1 MRRREFL
8 AAALSAPAL
17 LGKNRID
24 VSRLSAITDEIGKT
38 PEEAIQFAKQYGL
51 QWLELRGVPG
61 ARKPY
66 FSLPDDEL
74 KQIARDF
81 SANGVKISFLNT
93 PFLKFT
99 LPGTDVL
106 RRRAETPEQR
116 ERRVSREADEFE
128 NRIKYLQ
135 KALSAAEILGVD
147 KLRVFTF
154 LRTAEPEAT
163 FPKIAEIIGEM
174 AHVAAKAG
182 MHLLVENE
190 SACNVAT
197 CAELAS
203 FMKQVPAKNLG
214 INWDP
219 LNGEH
224 QKEIAFPDGY
234 RILPRKRIGN
244 VQIKGKSLL
253 DKEERLDWAAIFR
266 GLEKDGYKGKAGLE
280 THYFDGTLIEKSH
293 LSMKEM
299 IRIVQPSLT

>member
-1 MRRREFL
+1 MRRRNFL
-8 AAALSAPAL
+8 AAALSVPTL

-38 PEEAIQFAKQYGL
+38 PGEAIQFARQYGL
-51 QWLELRGVPG
+51 QWLELRSVPG

-66 FSLPDDEL
+66 FSLPDEEL
-74 KQIARDF
+74 KQIAREF
-81 SANGVKISFLNT
+81 TSSGIKISFLNT

-99 LPGTDVL
+99 LPGTEPV
-106 RRRAETPEQR
+106 RRREETAEQA
-116 ERRVSREADEFE
+116 ERRSAREKDEFE
-128 NRIKYLQ
+128 NRIKYLR

-163 FPKIAEIIGEM
+163 FSKVAEIIGEM
-174 AHVAAKAG
+174 SHTAAKAG
-182 MHLLVENE
+182 MQLLVENE

-197 CAELAS
+197 CGELAR
-203 FMKQVPAKNLG
+203 FMKQVPAKNVG

-234 RILPRKRIGN
+234 RMLPRKRIGN

-253 DKEERLDWAAIFR
+253 DAKERLDWGSIFR
-266 GLEKDGYKGKAGLE
+266 ALEGDGYKGKAGLE
-280 THYFDGTLIEKSH
+280 THYFDGTVIEKSH

-299 IRIVQPSLT
+299 IRIVQPT

>member
-1 MRRREFL
+1 MRRRDFL
-8 AAALSAPAL
+8 AAALSAPVL

-38 PEEAIQFAKQYGL
+38 PDEAIQFARQYGL
-51 QWLELRGVPG
+51 PWLELRGVPG
-61 ARKPY
+61 ARKAY
-66 FSLPDDEL
+66 FSLPDTEL
-74 KQIARDF
+74 KQIAREF
-81 SANGVKISFLNT
+81 HANGVKISFLNT

-99 LPGTDVL
+99 LPGTQPV
-106 RRRAETPEQR
+106 RRREETAEQR
-116 ERRVSREADEFE
+116 ERRFAREKDEYE

-163 FPKIAEIIGEM
+163 FPKVAEIIGEM
-174 AHVAAKAG
+174 AHAASKAG
-182 MHLLVENE
+182 MQLLVENE

-197 CAELAS
+197 CAELAR
-203 FMKQVPAKNLG
+203 FMKQVPAKNVG

-234 RILPRKRIGN
+234 KMLPRKRIGN

-253 DKEERLDWAAIFR
+253 DEKERLDWAAIFR
-266 GLEKDGYKGKAGLE
+266 ALEKDGYRGKAGLE

-299 IRIVQPSLT
+299 IRIVQPT

>member
-1 MRRREFL
+1 MRRRNFL
-8 AAALSAPAL
+8 AAALSVPTL

-38 PEEAIQFAKQYGL
+38 PGEAIQFARQYGL
-51 QWLELRGVPG
+51 QWLELRSVPG

-66 FSLPDDEL
+66 FSLPDEEL
-74 KQIARDF
+74 KQIAREF
-81 SANGVKISFLNT
+81 TSSGIKISFLNT

-99 LPGTDVL
+99 LPGTEPV
-106 RRRAETPEQR
+106 RRRKETAEQA
-116 ERRVSREADEFE
+116 ERRSAREKDEFE
-128 NRIKYLQ
+128 NRIKYLR

-163 FPKIAEIIGEM
+163 FSKVAEIIGEM
-174 AHVAAKAG
+174 SHTAAKAG
-182 MHLLVENE
+182 MQLLVENE

-197 CAELAS
+197 CGELAR
-203 FMKQVPAKNLG
+203 FMKQVPAKNVG

-234 RILPRKRIGN
+234 RMLPRKRIGN

-253 DKEERLDWAAIFR
+253 DEKERLDWGSIFR
-266 GLEKDGYKGKAGLE
+266 ALEGDGYKGKAGLE
-280 THYFDGTLIEKSH
+280 THYFDGTVIEKSH

-299 IRIVQPSLT
+299 IRIVQPT